1 MEFLEL
7 AAKRYSVRK
16 FDSRPIPAE
25 LMDKVLQAGHLAPT
39 AVNYQPQKVYV
50 LQSPEA
56 MEKIKTCTPCHFD
69 APALLI
75 VGHDATRGWKRSL
88 DCKDG
93 GEIDAC
99 IVATH
104 MILEAAEIGLGT
116 TWVMYFDPAKVKE
129 VFALPENI
137 MPTCLIPIGFPAED
151 AAPSEMHSKFR
162 DPKEIVEYL

>member
-16 FDSRPIPAE
+16 FDGRPIPAE
-25 LMDKVLQAGHLAPT
+25 LMEKVLQAGHLAPT
-39 AVNYQPQKVYV
+39 ACNLQPQKIYV

-56 MEKIKTCTPCHFD
+56 LEKIKTCTPCHFD
-69 APALLI
+69 APALMI
-75 VGHDATRGWKRSL
+75 VCHDTSLGWKRSF
-88 DCKDG
+88 DG
-93 GEIDAC
+93 KSGGDIDAS

-104 MILEAAEIGLGT
+104 MILEAAELGLGT

-137 MPTCLIPIGFPAED
+137 VPTCLIPIGFPAPD
-151 AAPSEMHSKFR
+151 AAPSEMHGKFR
-162 DPKEIVEYL
+162 APEEIVEYL